1 MSRKYTTV
9 SPESRIW
16 AVSWAVGAAV
26 CAVLGLI
33 LALAA
38 NLSSAATRTESPVY
52 ASATNLQAHINSFG
66 TYTRENMIYLVR
78 ESYDGTLTVADLY
91 ERPLNP
97 AEANERC
104 QTLLNDLQGA
114 PASDRVAN
122 VWVLSGLEGTEEQ
135 HSVCKG
141 RRQ

>member
-1 MSRKYTTV
+1 MYRKSTAV
-9 SPESRIW
+9 SPEPSAW
-16 AVSWAVGAAV
+16 AISWAVGLALSTF
-26 CAVLGLI
+26 LGLI
-33 LALAA
+33 LALASS
-38 NLSSAATRTESPVY
+38 LSATASTRDSSVY
-52 ASATNLQAHINSFG
+52 ASASNLQAHINSFG

-78 ESYDGTLTVADLY
+78 EGFDGTLTVADLY
-91 ERPLNP
+91 EQRLNP
-97 AEANERC
+97 TEAQERC

>member
-1 MSRKYTTV
+1 MWQRSTAV
-9 SPESRIW
+9 SPELIG
-16 AVSWAVGAAV
+16 WAVGLAIS
-26 CAVLGLI
+26 AVLGLI

-38 NLSSAATRTESPVY
+38 TLSNAATSVESPVY

-66 TYTRENMIYLVR
+66 THTRENMIYLVR
-78 ESYDGTLTVADLY
+78 EGYDGTLTVADLY
-91 ERPLNP
+91 KQPLSNS
-97 AEANERC
+97 EAQERC
-104 QTLLNDLQGA
+104 QTLLDDLQGA

-141 RRQ
+141 RRE

>member
-1 MSRKYTTV
+1 MWQRSTAA
-9 SPESRIW
+9 SPELIG
-16 AVSWAVGAAV
+16 WAVGLAIS
-26 CAVLGLI
+26 AVLGLI

-38 NLSSAATRTESPVY
+38 SLSNAAASVESPVY

-66 TYTRENMIYLVR
+66 THTRENMIYLVR
-78 ESYDGTLTVADLY
+78 EGYDGTLTVADLY
-91 ERPLNP
+91 KQPLSNS
-97 AEANERC
+97 EAQERC
-104 QTLLNDLQGA
+104 QTLLDDLQGA

-141 RRQ
+141 RRE

>member
-1 MSRKYTTV
+1 MWQRSTTV
-9 SPESRIW
+9 SPELIGC
-16 AVSWAVGAAV
+16 AVGLALS
-26 CAVLGLI
+26 AVLGFI

-38 NLSSAATRTESPVY
+38 SLSNAAANKDSSVY

-66 TYTRENMIYLVR
+66 THTRENMIYLVR
-78 ESYDGTLTVADLY
+78 EGYDGKLTVADLY
-91 ERPLNP
+91 QQRLSYS
-97 AEANERC
+97 EASERC
-104 QTLLNDLQGA
+104 QTLLNDLKDA

-141 RRQ
+141 RRE

>member
-1 MSRKYTTV
+1 MSRKSTTV
-9 SPESRIW
+9 SPESRVW
-16 AVSWAVGAAV
+16 VVSWAVVAAV

-38 NLSSAATRTESPVY
+38 NLSSAATSSESPVY
-52 ASATNLQAHINSFG
+52 ASASNLQAHINSFG
-66 TYTRENMIYLVR
+66 THTRENMIYLVR
-78 ESYDGTLTVADLY
+78 EGYDGKLTVADLY

-97 AEANERC
+97 AEAQERC

-114 PASDRVAN
+114 PASDRVSN
-122 VWVLSGLEGTEEQ
+122 VWVLSGLEGAEEQ

>member
-1 MSRKYTTV
+1 MWQRSTAV
-9 SPESRIW
+9 SPELIG
-16 AVSWAVGAAV
+16 WAVGLAIS
-26 CAVLGLI
+26 AVLGLI

-38 NLSSAATRTESPVY
+38 SLSNAAASVESPVY

-66 TYTRENMIYLVR
+66 THTRENMIYLVR
-78 ESYDGTLTVADLY
+78 EGYDGTLTVADLY
-91 ERPLNP
+91 KQPLSNS
-97 AEANERC
+97 EAQERC
-104 QTLLNDLQGA
+104 QTLLDDLQGA

-141 RRQ
+141 RRE

>member
-1 MSRKYTTV
+1 MWQRSTAV
-9 SPESRIW
+9 SPELIG
-16 AVSWAVGAAV
+16 WAVGLAIS
-26 CAVLGLI
+26 AVLGLI

-38 NLSSAATRTESPVY
+38 TLSNAATSVESPVY

-66 TYTRENMIYLVR
+66 THTRENMIYLVR
-78 ESYDGTLTVADLY
+78 EGYDGTLTVADLY
-91 ERPLNP
+91 KQPLSNF
-97 AEANERC
+97 EAQERC
-104 QTLLNDLQGA
+104 QTLLDDLQGA

-141 RRQ
+141 RRE

>member
-1 MSRKYTTV
+1 MWQRSTAV
-9 SPESRIW
+9 SPELIG
-16 AVSWAVGAAV
+16 WAVGLAIS
-26 CAVLGLI
+26 AVLGLI

-38 NLSSAATRTESPVY
+38 SLSNAAASVESPVY

-66 TYTRENMIYLVR
+66 THTRENMIYLVR
-78 ESYDGTLTVADLY
+78 EGYDGTLTVADLY
-91 ERPLNP
+91 KQPLSNS
-97 AEANERC
+97 EAQERC
-104 QTLLNDLQGA
+104 KTLLDDLQGA

-141 RRQ
+141 RRE

>member
-1 MSRKYTTV
+1 MWQRSTAV
-9 SPESRIW
+9 SPELIG
-16 AVSWAVGAAV
+16 WAVGLAIS
-26 CAVLGLI
+26 AVLGLI

-38 NLSSAATRTESPVY
+38 SLSNAAASVESLVY

-66 TYTRENMIYLVR
+66 THTRENMIYLVR
-78 ESYDGTLTVADLY
+78 EGYDGTLTVADLY
-91 ERPLNP
+91 KQPLSNS
-97 AEANERC
+97 EAQERC
-104 QTLLNDLQGA
+104 QTLLDDLQGA

-141 RRQ
+141 RRE

>member
-1 MSRKYTTV
+1 MWQRSTAA
-9 SPESRIW
+9 SPELIG
-16 AVSWAVGAAV
+16 WAVGLAIS
-26 CAVLGLI
+26 AVLGLL

-38 NLSSAATRTESPVY
+38 TLSNAATSVESPVY

-66 TYTRENMIYLVR
+66 THTRENMIYLVR
-78 ESYDGTLTVADLY
+78 EGYDGTLTVADLY
-91 ERPLNP
+91 KQPLSNF
-97 AEANERC
+97 EAQERC
-104 QTLLNDLQGA
+104 QTLLDDLQGA

-141 RRQ
+141 RRE